1 MFFVDEVRLP
11 VSLPVARARLANLTL
26 ISASED
32 AYRDGVT
39 SLARVGP
46 KGSVLGLSRA
56 VTVSCTGLVTDGVR
70 SVLGLRWEA
79 AGPGGDLFP
88 VLDADITLT
97 ADGDEAAWLRLGGV
111 YRLPLDALSAELD
124 AAIIKQIAAATIR
137 SFVARVA
144 DALAYPA
151 GAPERGQLSQDAE
164 PSWLLPAPE
173 MS

>member
-1 MFFVDEVRLP
+1 M
-11 VSLPVARARLANLTL
+11 
-26 ISASED
+26 
-32 AYRDGVT
+32 
-39 SLARVGP
+39 
-46 KGSVLGLSRA
+46 
-56 VTVSCTGLVTDGVR
+56 TDGER
-70 SVLGLRWEA
+70 SVLSGLRWEA

-111 YRLPLDALSAELD
+111 YRPPLDALSAGLD

-144 DALAYPA
+144 DAIAYPE
-151 GAPERGQLSQDAE
+151 GAPERGR
-164 PSWLLPAPE
+164 PSARARAVMAATGPAE